1 MSAAEV
7 YDVVVVG
14 SGAAGAMAALRAAEN
29 GLSVLVVEKAHKYG
43 GTSATSGG
51 VMWIPNHQLEPNDDS
66 REQALEYLGKLIDVP
81 IQRDRLEAFLDRA
94 PEAVQYL
101 KSLGIPLAAGV
112 WPDYFPD
119 LPGARAD
126 RSLVCDTF
134 DGRELGDRFPLM
146 REQYTRFKLLNRY
159 AMDLPE
165 FFSISTRGPG
175 LIRALLKIL
184 WRYWSDVG
192 TRMISS
198 RDRRF
203 TQGGA
208 LMGYMYRHVFDRGV
222 EVRLDTRLEQL
233 LMTDNEVRG
242 VRVSHF
248 GRPYEIAANQAVILC
263 AGGFE
268 WNQELRDR
276 FLPVP
281 GLTRHSSSPED
292 ANRGEALIA
301 GMQIGAATEHTDDA
315 WWIPTM
321 QMPAPK
327 ASNFEEIHQA
337 AFDVGRPHSVC
348 VNRNGVRFVN
358 EACSY
363 DEFGEAMVAD
373 QLQNG
378 SNNPCWLVFDAD
390 YRARFSA
397 GGFMPSLIMP
407 DWRISVDCWDH
418 YIFKADSVEALAAK
432 IGVPVESLRRTVGNM
447 NQYARTGVDPEFN
460 RGAND
465 YDRMFGDAAVTPNP
479 CLAPIEKA
487 PFYAVPINNGD
498 LGTKGGLKADAR
510 GRVLDESDRPIP
522 NLYAAG
528 NNSGSPFGNRYPGAG
543 GTIGPAVVFA
553 YVAVEDV
560 VARSRARPGLTAAP
574 VSVEVA

>member
-1 MSAAEV
+1 MSASEV
-7 YDVVVVG
+7 YDVVVIG
-14 SGAAGAMAALRAAEN
+14 SGAAGAMAALRASEH
-29 GLSVLVVEKAHKYG
+29 GLSVLIVEKARKYG

-66 REQALEYLGKLIDVP
+66 AEQALEYLDALIEVP
-81 IQRDRLEAFLDRA
+81 VQRERLETYVDKA
-94 PEAVQYL
+94 PEMAQYL
-101 KSLGIPLAAGV
+101 KSLGVPVGAGV
-112 WPDYFPD
+112 WPDYFPT

-134 DGRELGDRFPLM
+134 DGRQLGDMFPLM

-159 AMDLPE
+159 ALDLPE

-175 LIRALLKIL
+175 WIKALAKIL
-184 WRYWSDVG
+184 WRYWTDIG
-192 TRMISS
+192 TRLISS

-208 LMGYMYRHVFDRGV
+208 LMGHLYKRVFDRGI
-222 EVRLDTRLEQL
+222 EVRLDTRLDEVVV
-233 LMTDNEVRG
+233 TDGEVTG

-248 GRPYEIAANQAVILC
+248 GRGYEIAARHAVVLC

-301 GMQIGAATEHTDDA
+301 GMKIGAATEHTGDA

-373 QLQNG
+373 QLKSG
-378 SNNPCWLVFDAD
+378 ANNPCWLVFDANF
-390 YRARFSA
+390 RAKYTA

-407 DWRISVDCWDH
+407 DWMISVDCWDH
-418 YIFKADSVEALAAK
+418 YIFKADSIEALAAK
-432 IGVPVESLRRTVGNM
+432 IHLPAGALRQTVANM
-447 NQYARTGVDPEFN
+447 NEYASKGADPEFN
-460 RGAND
+460 RGGSD
-465 YDRMFGDAAVTPNP
+465 YDRMFGDPTVTPNP
-479 CLAPIEKA
+479 CLGHIGRA

-498 LGTKGGLKADAR
+498 LGTKGGLKADAN
-510 GRVLDESDRPIP
+510 GQVLAEGGEPIP
-522 NLYAAG
+522 KLYAAG
-528 NNSGSPFGNRYPGAG
+528 NNAGNPFGNRYPGAG
-543 GTIGPAVVFA
+543 GTIGPAMVFA
-553 YVAVEDV
+553 YVAMEA
-560 VARSRARPGLTAAP
+560 VAARARGQSAPGDSR
-574 VSVEVA
+574 VDEVA